1 MAVAGLPVLLVCG
14 GWCLLYAED
23 TPPGGWEQCVL
34 RLESRRTGQVRPGR
48 AAPKGASANKL
59 SWTIRRDESPAGAAG
74 CDRCANWDAM
84 NRVSTG
90 GVAWCAG
97 AGVCYTRKTRRR
109 VAGSN
114 VFYGSRAAE
123 PDRFGRVARHRKA
136 QAPTNYHGQLDAMN
150 RVSTK

>member
-1 MAVAGLPVLLVCG
+1 MVAGIALAVVAGIALAVVAGIASAVVAGIALAGLPVLLVCG

-84 NRVSTG
+84 NRVSTIYNMCAVG
-90 GVAWCAG
+90 GVWCVVRVVWLG
-97 AGVCYTRKTRRR
+97 A
-109 VAGSN
+109 
-114 VFYGSRAAE
+114 
-123 PDRFGRVARHRKA
+123 
-136 QAPTNYHGQLDAMN
+136 
-150 RVSTK
+150 

>member
-48 AAPKGASANKL
+48 AALKGASANKL

-84 NRVSTG
+84 NRVSTVYVCG
-90 GVAWCAG
+90 GWCGMDEWIRKAPRRGYCG
-97 AGVCYTRKTRRR
+97 AESAYRGMLKDNGVYTI
-109 VAGSN
+109 
-114 VFYGSRAAE
+114 VFHR
-123 PDRFGRVARHRKA
+123 PLRLCVAR
-136 QAPTNYHGQLDAMN
+136 GL
-150 RVSTK
+150 